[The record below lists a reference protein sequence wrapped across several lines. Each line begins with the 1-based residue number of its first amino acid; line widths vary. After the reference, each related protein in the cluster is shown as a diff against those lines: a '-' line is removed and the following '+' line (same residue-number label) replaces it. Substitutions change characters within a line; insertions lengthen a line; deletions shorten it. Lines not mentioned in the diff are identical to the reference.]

1 MQSAVPLDASS
12 VAPWTD
18 HEIRSTVEA
27 YGLGKVTGPPT
38 ATAELGWDQQ
48 RARVIVQTTSGD
60 WFLKKHHPAAYRNEQ
75 HSLVRAFVSR
85 GGRAPEIASLPDG
98 STWLQ
103 AGDAMV
109 EAQRV
114 VDGSVL
120 LQPTNDLAK
129 QAVEQLATWHTTPVE
144 DVPESWT
151 GWYEPTDAESLG
163 IAVLERLTTFGL
175 PTRDIDQLI
184 GEEVEL
190 AALPSVGKTVAL
202 HGDLWR
208 GNWLVNGGAVAALT
222 DFDWIHRGSRLDDL
236 ADLVHAFASGRDL
249 PYHKPGIS
257 RPVCPVHIGR
267 GAAIITM
274 YENYFGPLDA
284 NERIAFTCRLRSHW
298 LRHHLW
304 ILRRASDRVH
314 LETILKTT
322 LDFCA
327 WTRNGVD
334 RIIRAGSKR
343 Q

>member
-1 MQSAVPLDASS
+1 MPLDASS

-18 HEIRSTVEA
+18 DEIRSTVEA
-27 YGLGKVTGPPT
+27 YGLGEVTGPP
-38 ATAELGWDQQ
+38 AAPAELGWDQQ
-48 RARVIVQTTSGD
+48 RARVIVQTTSGE
-60 WFLKKHHPAAYRNEQ
+60 WFLKKHNADTCRREQ

-103 AGDAMV
+103 TIDAMV

-114 VDGSVL
+114 VGGSVL

-129 QAVEQLATWHTTPVE
+129 QAVEQLAIWHTTPVE
-144 DVPESWT
+144 EVPESWT

-175 PTRDIDQLI
+175 PTRDLEQLI
-184 GEEVEL
+184 GEEVEM
-190 AALPSVGKTVAL
+190 AGSPSVGRTVAL
-202 HGDLWR
+202 HGDVWR
-208 GNWLVNGGAVAALT
+208 GNWLVDGGAIAALT

-236 ADLVHAFASGRDL
+236 ADLVHAFATGRDL
-249 PYHKPGIS
+249 PYDKPGIS
-257 RPVCPVHIGR
+257 RHASPVYIGR
-267 GAAIITM
+267 GAAVITS
-274 YENYFGPLDA
+274 YEDYLGPLEAD
-284 NERIAFTCRLRSHW
+284 EQVAFACKLRSHW

-304 ILRRASDRVH
+304 ILRQASDRVH
-314 LETILKTT
+314 LETVLKTT
-322 LDFCA
+322 QDFCA
-327 WTRNGVD
+327 WTRNGVE